1 MVDMSTDHA
10 KLLSIFFSY
19 NNINSFCRPFPLTL
33 RGKIVHPYRICWQFP
48 ALLVYQCVYLFLSQR
63 AKIDLSALGAQ
74 ARLRNDINASKT
86 IAITIAAYFMSYVP
100 AVTYAILGQQDV
112 SQTEYWFAFIAWY
125 ATFFSSAVNP
135 FIFYYRTS
143 RFRAA
148 IKQFFK
154 DPFGKSDFKEE
165 PHKPRKSRNRI
176 AKDSGGENRGSNET
190 LLRRKYHGK
199 RRNGFTITSIPA
211 LKSHLYNLEPIER
224 KVKANEVPKEFGII
238 SAALAHPVSAV
249 ELSSA
254 VAQLSFGGVE
264 KSVQKPFDKK
274 DEEKNLGSEMVC
286 RQKKSD
292 ETSKRTMIS
301 FSKSQVHPLRKS

>member
-1 MVDMSTDHA
+1 MFKTHWNHSPAARGFIFKFWTFCRHFYGRYEYRPWKIVVD
-10 KLLSIFFSY
+10 FFSY
-19 NNINSFCRPFPLTL
+19 NNISSFCRPFPLPF
-33 RGKIVHPYRICWQFP
+33 RGKIVHPYLICWQFP
-48 ALLVYQCVYLFLSQR
+48 ALLVYQCVYPFLSQR
-63 AKIDLSALGAQ
+63 AKMDLSALGAQ

-112 SQTEYWFAFIAWY
+112 SQTDSWFAFIAWY

-165 PHKPRKSRNRI
+165 PTKPRKRGNRI
-176 AKDSGGENRGSNET
+176 AVKEDSGGKNRGSNET

-199 RRNGFTITSIPA
+199 RRNGFAITSIPA
-211 LKSHLYNLEPIER
+211 LKSHLYSLEPIER
-224 KVKANEVPKEFGII
+224 KVKANEVPREFGVI
-238 SAALAHPVSAV
+238 SAGLAHPVSAV
-249 ELSSA
+249 EVSSA

-264 KSVQKPFDKK
+264 KSA
-274 DEEKNLGSEMVC
+274 
-286 RQKKSD
+286 
-292 ETSKRTMIS
+292 
-301 FSKSQVHPLRKS
+301 

>member
-1 MVDMSTDHA
+1 M
-10 KLLSIFFSY
+10 
-19 NNINSFCRPFPLTL
+19 
-33 RGKIVHPYRICWQFP
+33 
-48 ALLVYQCVYLFLSQR
+48 
-63 AKIDLSALGAQ
+63 DLSALGAQ

-86 IAITIAAYFMSYVP
+86 IAVTIAAYFMSYVP

-112 SQTEYWFAFIAWY
+112 SQTGSWFAFIAWY

-176 AKDSGGENRGSNET
+176 AKDSGGENRESNET

-211 LKSHLYNLEPIER
+211 LKSHLYNLKPIER

-238 SAALAHPVSAV
+238 SAALAHPVYVV

-274 DEEKNLGSEMVC
+274 DEEKNLGSEMLC

-292 ETSKRTMIS
+292 ETSKRTVIS
-301 FSKSQVHPLRKS
+301 FSKSQVHPLSKS

>member
-1 MVDMSTDHA
+1 M
-10 KLLSIFFSY
+10 
-19 NNINSFCRPFPLTL
+19 
-33 RGKIVHPYRICWQFP
+33 
-48 ALLVYQCVYLFLSQR
+48 
-63 AKIDLSALGAQ
+63 DLSALGAQ

-112 SQTEYWFAFIAWY
+112 SQTDSWFAFIAWY

-135 FIFYYRTS
+135 FIFYYRTR

-165 PHKPRKSRNRI
+165 PTKPRKSGNMI
-176 AKDSGGENRGSNET
+176 AVKEDSGGKNRGSNET

-199 RRNGFTITSIPA
+199 RRNGFAITSIPA
-211 LKSHLYNLEPIER
+211 LKSHLYSLEPIEQ

-238 SAALAHPVSAV
+238 SAALVHSVSAV

-254 VAQLSFGGVE
+254 VAQFSFGGVE
-264 KSVQKPFDKK
+264 KSAQKPFDKK

-286 RQKKSD
+286 PQKKSD
-292 ETSKRTMIS
+292 ATSKRTMIS
-301 FSKSQVHPLRKS
+301 FSKSQVHPLSKS